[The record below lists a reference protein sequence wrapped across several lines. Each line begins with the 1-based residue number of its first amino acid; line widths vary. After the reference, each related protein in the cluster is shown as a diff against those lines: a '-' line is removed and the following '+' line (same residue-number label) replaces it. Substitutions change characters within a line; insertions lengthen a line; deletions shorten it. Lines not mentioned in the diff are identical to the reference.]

1 MQDSLPSIICMGRRL
16 WLGLGSLGVSHQRPM
31 LDARRPKGDPWRR
44 HGWINAF
51 CVWAQMTLMKEP
63 ETEIFFERLAV
74 THFVGDKAVNWIS
87 VFFTDGVSAKC
98 SFLSFKCS
106 MFTVQL
112 HPPLHFCLSLLT
124 VDGPVWTL
132 KCCISYIS
140 YITCAPGWNCE
151 GALCEHRQCESF
163 GRCAKHM
170 DCSGQG
176 EIGKLGFSFTETR
189 CYFSV
194 GGKVKKV
201 KPNEVFKFLPASI
214 CSTCVLFFVRSIFWE
229 RSVIMKRSLKA
240 APRSSPSTQH
250 PIKTQLTAGAGCQH
264 ASANSEGLSL
274 GTEALR
280 QNCNQQTVKL
290 VGKDN

>member
-1 MQDSLPSIICMGRRL
+1 MPGAQKGTHDADMDESTLSAFGPKWLWWRSRRL
-16 WLGLGSLGVSHQRPM
+16 R
-31 LDARRPKGDPWRR
+31 
-44 HGWINAF
+44 F
-51 CVWAQMTLMKEP
+51 
-63 ETEIFFERLAV
+63 FFERLAV

-124 VDGPVWTL
+124 ADGPVWTL

-140 YITCAPGWNCE
+140 YITCAPCWNCE
-151 GALCEHRQCESF
+151 GSLCEHQQRESF

-194 GGKVKKV
+194 GGNVNPE
-201 KPNEVFKFLPASI
+201 KPYEVFKFLPASI
-214 CSTCVLFFVRSIFWE
+214 CSTCVLFFFLSDQFLGKIYDSE
-229 RSVIMKRSLKA
+229 TK
-240 APRSSPSTQH
+240 
-250 PIKTQLTAGAGCQH
+250 
-264 ASANSEGLSL
+264 SEGCSPKQSFDA
-274 GTEALR
+274 TPY
-280 QNCNQQTVKL
+280 QNSADCRGRMSACWCQFWRFEPLELKL
-290 VGKDN
+290 WDKTMNNKRLNS